1 MSSKGK
7 STRSQFTLDLNK
19 KAEKRYVPIS
29 PERSSSYNL
38 HHIEFVYPKM
48 PNIMSGT

>member
-19 KAEKRYVPIS
+19 KAEKRYVL
-29 PERSSSYNL
+29 NL
-38 HHIEFVYPKM
+38 KVSI
-48 PNIMSGT
+48 